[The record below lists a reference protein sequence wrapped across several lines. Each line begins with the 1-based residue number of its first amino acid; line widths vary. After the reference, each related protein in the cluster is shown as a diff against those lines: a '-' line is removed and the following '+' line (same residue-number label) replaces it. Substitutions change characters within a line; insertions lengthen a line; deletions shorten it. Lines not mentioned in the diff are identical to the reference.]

1 MKGIILAGGMG
12 TRLSPMTRAINK
24 QLIPIYDKP
33 MIYYPLSALMLA
45 GIREILIISTPG
57 ARPQFESLFGNGSSL
72 GLNIS
77 YAEQIKPNGL
87 AEAFILGADFIA
99 DDPCALI
106 LGDNIFYG
114 NGLSELLQTAA
125 NRTSG
130 VTIFAHSVVNPERY
144 GVVELDD
151 NNSAIS
157 LAEKPLEPKSKW
169 AVTGLYFFDNDVIK
183 IAQRVKPSARA
194 ELEIIDVIQ
203 DYLGRGKVF
212 VEKLGRGYVWLDAGT
227 EDSLLQAAQF
237 VQTMV
242 RRQRLRICCPEEI
255 ALHMGLIS
263 LSAFK
268 NLAGNLSASDYGQYL
283 QLVAEDYRC

>member
-268 NLAGNLSASDYGQYL
+268 KSCRKS
-283 QLVAEDYRC
+283 VS